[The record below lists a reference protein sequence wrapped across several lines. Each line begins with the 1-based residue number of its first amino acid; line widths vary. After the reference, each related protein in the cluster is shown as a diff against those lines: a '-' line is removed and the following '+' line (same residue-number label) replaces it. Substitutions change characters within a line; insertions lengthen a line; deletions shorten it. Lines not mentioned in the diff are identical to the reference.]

1 MKEDIFYI
9 HIISRK
15 GNDYRKEKGKFVWF
29 LPILQLKHSEKFC
42 SFRIELKYYKNT
54 FNSTDC

>member
-1 MKEDIFYI
+1 MTTKKKKKNLFD
-9 HIISRK
+9 
-15 GNDYRKEKGKFVWF
+15 F
-29 LPILQLKHSEKFC
+29 LPVLQEQNFSECFNSEKFC

>member
-1 MKEDIFYI
+1 MTTKKKKKNLFD
-9 HIISRK
+9 
-15 GNDYRKEKGKFVWF
+15 F
-29 LPILQLKHSEKFC
+29 LPVLQLKHSEKCC